1 MQRVTY
7 CLECGMPLVK
17 PEDFGGGD
25 PDNRYCCNCTDEDG
39 VLVRKSRVQDGI
51 KHFWTSRDD
60 YSKTRRAEVWSDSR
74 FVSRMANW
82 RR

>member
-17 PEDFGGGD
+17 QEDYGGED
-25 PDNRYCCNCTDEDG
+25 TENRYCCHCTDEEG
-39 VLVRKSRVQDGI
+39 NLVRRSRVQDGI
-51 KHFWTSRDD
+51 KHFWNQREKQD
-60 YSKTRRAEVWSDSR
+60 RRTEIWSDSR